1 MDIKFCSI
9 LCLPLSLLNNS
20 CQLKRDK
27 RCVMHAANLENWRT
41 QLLSNS
47 ENSSKIVQPKQFPQ
61 AVQSFIDPRLLDGCD
76 TDELTTFRALAN
88 SQPRLRST
96 RVPRRCCVPCALCAD
111 RTRPARART
120 RTGAASGL
128 QSSSTEFHH
137 VRLCTEPLPLRRP

>member
-1 MDIKFCSI
+1 MSASFPFKQQ
-9 LCLPLSLLNNS
+9 LSTKERQKMCDARSKLGERLS
-20 CQLKRDK
+20 
-27 RCVMHAANLENWRT
+27 

-61 AVQSFIDPRLLDGCD
+61 AVQTFIDPRLLDGCV

-96 RVPRRCCVPCALCAD
+96 HVPRRCCVLCALCAD

-120 RTGAASGL
+120 RTWAASGL
-128 QSSSTEFHH
+128 QPSSTEFHL
-137 VRLCTEPLPLRRP
+137 VRAVHNRARSPSLCGAHNEMNI